1 MNIFVQ
7 LVLFQFDLILYSGID
22 IKSEGEAGGSTSA
35 EVKSFASSKKCKAKQ
50 WKARV
55 TKLSK
60 DKNKKKIKTWW
71 FMWVSWRGTKRI
83 KPSSQYEEKVTFKN
97 LTNCRLC
104 HTMQASGRKVE
115 NLPQ

>member
-35 EVKSFASSKKCKAKQ
+35 EVKSFASYKKCKAKQ

-55 TKLSK
+55 TKSRK
-60 DKNKKKIKTWW
+60 DENKKNQDVVVHVGLMAWNEKDQAL
-71 FMWVSWRGTKRI
+71 
-83 KPSSQYEEKVTFKN
+83 KP
-97 LTNCRLC
+97 
-104 HTMQASGRKVE
+104 
-115 NLPQ
+115 